1 MISADTLDN
10 LQVNN
15 LVLFESNMK
24 HIFANKV
31 QSFRGGQLT
40 HFLGKWKELTSD
52 SEVLNCVRGQYIEFS
67 TQPTKNL
74 VSKRKTFNISDS
86 LVIEAEIKKIA

>member
-10 LQVNN
+10 LQGNN

-24 HIFANKV
+24 HIFGNKV

-40 HFLGKWKELTSD
+40 HFLCKWKELTFD
-52 SEVLNCVRGQYIEFS
+52 SEVLNCVRGQ
-67 TQPTKNL
+67 
-74 VSKRKTFNISDS
+74 
-86 LVIEAEIKKIA
+86 

>member
-52 SEVLNCVRGQYIEFS
+52 SEVLNCVRGQYIEFFH
-67 TQPTKNL
+67 TAHKKLGFQKE
-74 VSKRKTFNISDS
+74 NIQHQ
-86 LVIEAEIKKIA
+86 